1 MTDIDTSYDLPAA
14 LASLDFTAD
23 PYPIYARLRQQSGW
37 VAPSGYRVFSTYD
50 DVLRILR
57 QPDLF
62 GQERVPYPNFH
73 TTDPP
78 GHTRLRRLVAKA
90 FTAHSIALLRDRI
103 GQIVG
108 RLFDELAGRPE
119 FDLVQ
124 DFCQR
129 LSAAV
134 IAEVLQVPESDAIN
148 WYGWMWD
155 LARFRG
161 ITRYFPLE
169 SSDDPNALEVASR
182 ANEEAAAYMGH
193 LIETHRSLRD
203 GGIVSGLFSARE
215 NDDSLTETEI
225 LYALILLLGAGLH
238 TTSGQLGNTFRAI
251 LSRPEVAAELRADP
265 DLVPNAVEEALR
277 LEGALQAEYRVARKD
292 TEFAGVDL
300 RAGDHLIVVNGAAN
314 HDPAMFSNPD
324 EFDIYRE
331 NARRHLTFGFGIHHC
346 LGAELART
354 ELVTATRELLS
365 RFPAIE
371 LTGRGEQTRW
381 DRWRA
386 LSTLPARVVR

>member
-1 MTDIDTSYDLPAA
+1 MIRY
-14 LASLDFTAD
+14 
-23 PYPIYARLRQQSGW
+23 
-37 VAPSGYRVFSTYD
+37 
-50 DVLRILR
+50 
-57 QPDLF
+57 
-62 GQERVPYPNFH
+62 
-73 TTDPP
+73 
-78 GHTRLRRLVAKA
+78 RRLVSPRK
-90 FTAHSIALLRDRI
+90 
-103 GQIVG
+103 
-108 RLFDELAGRPE
+108 
-119 FDLVQ
+119 
-124 DFCQR
+124 
-129 LSAAV
+129 
-134 IAEVLQVPESDAIN
+134 
-148 WYGWMWD
+148 
-155 LARFRG
+155 
-161 ITRYFPLE
+161 
-169 SSDDPNALEVASR
+169 
-182 ANEEAAAYMGH
+182 
-193 LIETHRSLRD
+193 RD

-277 LEGALQAEYRVARKD
+277 FEGALQAEYRVVRKD
-292 TEFAGVDL
+292 MEFAGVVVQ
-300 RAGDHLIVVNGAAN
+300 AGDHLIVVNGAAN
-314 HDPAMFSNPD
+314 HDPAMFGNPD
-324 EFDIYRE
+324 EFDIHRE

-371 LTGRGEQTRW
+371 LTGHGEQTKW